1 MMIDFLFFI
10 FEQIICNLQEIV
22 VSYLICIEAGSSL
35 VVVQEYHVCEIV
47 GLVWN
52 NQFCNN
58 CENLLKA
65 LISLAVEAS
74 CSLNGSTSRC

>member
-10 FEQIICNLQEIV
+10 FEQIICSLQEIV

-47 GLVWN
+47 GLV
-52 NQFCNN
+52 
-58 CENLLKA
+58 
-65 LISLAVEAS
+65 
-74 CSLNGSTSRC
+74 